1 MSSDWKRILFLDI
14 DMVLSSEE
22 WFNRTKGRSG
32 MIDPELVK
40 LINQLKDI
48 NVEVVISSSWGY
60 DNGRT
65 EKTLQEVGFELP
77 IIGYTEHFYVEWMC
91 RGNEI
96 LKWLC
101 KNMGSFSEGIKYDSK
116 YYQKDYEYV
125 IFDDD
130 TDFLLGQKD
139 NFIHINR
146 NTGLTQADIDKAI
159 KILTRNDN

>member
-1 MSSDWKRILFLDI
+1 
-14 DMVLSSEE
+14 
-22 WFNRTKGRSG
+22 
-32 MIDPELVK
+32 
-40 LINQLKDI
+40 
-48 NVEVVISSSWGY
+48 
-60 DNGRT
+60 
-65 EKTLQEVGFELP
+65 
-77 IIGYTEHFYVEWMC
+77 
-91 RGNEI
+91 
-96 LKWLC
+96 
-101 KNMGSFSEGIKYDSK
+101 MGSFSEGIKYDSK